1 MGGFISNYGVLVII
15 FAASVKLILSPLT
28 FKSYKSMAAM
38 RELQP
43 LMKEIQE
50 KYKNDP
56 QKQQKATM
64 DLYRKNKVNP
74 LGGCLPMLLQFP
86 ILITLWRFFQNSIL
100 LRQESFLWAS
110 DLSAPDFIISLPF
123 AIPFLGEQIAGFVI
137 LMAISMGL
145 QSKLTGGAS
154 GGGAASGAMAQQMK
168 IMQYLLPFMML
179 FIFNNFASG
188 LSLYYLIFNVLSI
201 LQQLYI
207 NKNTHKAA
215 LAKT

>member
-1 MGGFISNYGVLVII
+1 
-15 FAASVKLILSPLT
+15 
-28 FKSYKSMAAM
+28 
-38 RELQP
+38 
-43 LMKEIQE
+43 
-50 KYKNDP
+50 
-56 QKQQKATM
+56 
-64 DLYRKNKVNP
+64 
-74 LGGCLPMLLQFP
+74 
-86 ILITLWRFFQNSIL
+86 
-100 LRQESFLWAS
+100 
-110 DLSAPDFIISLPF
+110 
-123 AIPFLGEQIAGFVI
+123 
-137 LMAISMGL
+137 MGL

-215 LAKT
+215 VAKT